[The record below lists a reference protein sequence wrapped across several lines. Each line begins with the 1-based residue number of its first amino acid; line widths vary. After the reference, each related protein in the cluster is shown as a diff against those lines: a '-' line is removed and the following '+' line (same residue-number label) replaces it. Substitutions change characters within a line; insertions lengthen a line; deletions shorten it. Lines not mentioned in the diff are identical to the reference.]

1 MAFLTEI
8 ELREIGFKSL
18 GRNVKISSKA
28 SIYAPQ
34 NISIGNNVR
43 IDDFCVISAYG
54 GYINIFNHIHI
65 AVFCNLIGRG
75 GIEIYDYCGISS
87 RVSLYSANDDYSGDY
102 LLGPL
107 MEESCVNIIE
117 GPIILEKYVNI
128 GTNSAVLPN
137 VTLKEG
143 SVLGSFSLLT
153 KNTEEWSINAGVTAK
168 KIKLRKRG
176 LLDLVKIMEDKW
188 S

>member
-1 MAFLTEI
+1 
-8 ELREIGFKSL
+8 
-18 GRNVKISSKA
+18 
-28 SIYAPQ
+28 
-34 NISIGNNVR
+34 
-43 IDDFCVISAYG
+43 
-54 GYINIFNHIHI
+54 
-65 AVFCNLIGRG
+65 
-75 GIEIYDYCGISS
+75 
-87 RVSLYSANDDYSGDY
+87 
-102 LLGPL
+102 
-107 MEESCVNIIE
+107 VNIIE